1 MKGQMTVRRFL
12 VEYLENFARI
22 TLVDENGDIFYEGDV
37 ASCRRELTR
46 GLYIK
51 SISGL
56 GDNND
61 LIITCE
67 SR

>member
-1 MKGQMTVRRFL
+1 MSVRRFMND
-12 VEYLENFARI
+12 YLKDFARI
-22 TLVDENGDIFYEGDV
+22 TLAYENGDIFYEGDV
-37 ASCRRELTR
+37 ISCRQSLTK

>member
-1 MKGQMTVRRFL
+1 MSVRRFMND
-12 VEYLENFARI
+12 YLKDFARI

-37 ASCRRELTR
+37 ISCYRELTR

-56 GDNND
+56 GDSND

>member
-1 MKGQMTVRRFL
+1 MSVRGFMND
-12 VEYLENFARI
+12 YLTDFARI

-37 ASCRRELTR
+37 ISCRQSLTK

-67 SR
+67 NR

>member
-1 MKGQMTVRRFL
+1 MSVRRFMND
-12 VEYLENFARI
+12 YLKDFVRI

-37 ASCRRELTR
+37 ISCHKELTR
-46 GLYIK
+46 GLHIK

-61 LIITCE
+61 LVITCE
-67 SR
+67 NR

>member
-1 MKGQMTVRRFL
+1 MSVRGFMND
-12 VEYLENFARI
+12 YLTDFARI
-22 TLVDENGDIFYEGDV
+22 TLVCENGDIFYEGDV
-37 ASCRRELTR
+37 ISCRQSLTK

-56 GDNND
+56 GDNDD